1 MAHRP
6 LSGLST
12 RDLTDMIKIGNE
24 QAILEG
30 AERNASRARKGKT
43 PRTWG
48 LTPAPAPAPASPL
61 DGASDATL
69 RSIHDDSDLGRRV
82 EFTAQRLHTDGEPN
96 PCVIKDKTEPIG
108 SRALLE
114 FGLGLSYRSIA
125 RRHNLSVQY
134 VSSQA
139 SIWSKE
145 HHGMTPTEYRTRQTL
160 ATMAV

>member
-48 LTPAPAPAPASPL
+48 LAPAPASPL
-61 DGASDATL
+61 DSASDATL
-69 RSIHDDSDLGRRV
+69 RSIHDDSDLGRRI
-82 EFTAQRLHTDGEPN
+82 EFSEP
-96 PCVIKDKTEPIG
+96 CEIKDKTEPIG

-114 FGLGLSYRSIA
+114 FGLGLSYRTIA
-125 RRHNLSVQY
+125 RRHGLSVQY

-139 SIWSKE
+139 SIWSKAN
-145 HHGMTPTEYRTRQTL
+145 HGMTPTEYRTRQTL

>member
-12 RDLTDMIKIGNE
+12 RDLTDMIGIGNE

-30 AERNASRARKGKT
+30 AERNASRQRKGKA

-48 LTPAPAPAPASPL
+48 LAPAPAPASPL

-69 RSIHDDSDLGRRV
+69 DMIHRDSDLGRRI
-82 EFTAQRLHTDGEPN
+82 EFTAQRLHTDGEP
-96 PCVIKDKTEPIG
+96 CIVKDKTEPIG
-108 SRALLE
+108 YRALVE

-125 RRHNLSVQY
+125 RRHGLSVQY

-139 SIWSKE
+139 SLWSKAN
-145 HHGMTPTEYRTRQTL
+145 HGITPTEYRTRETL
-160 ATMAV
+160 KGLAV